1 MSGVIYVIEINFMV
15 SFTFN
20 TVATRKIST
29 CVAILHLY

>member
-1 MSGVIYVIEINFMV
+1 MSVVRYVIEINFMV

-20 TVATRKIST
+20 TVVTRKINT